1 MKLVRS
7 AVLAAT
13 VVAAVAAP
21 TAAEA
26 KTYRHVDATG
36 DVFSA
41 PYKSNAFTPAPDRV
55 VGDVIGST
63 VTHKRHTLV
72 MQLRY
77 RDLELGSEINGHVFV
92 VRTPTMRRIVTLVAA
107 NAFPNGGVRV
117 TKPNDAVVT
126 CRVPHRIDYT
136 ANTATVVVPRSCLGN
151 PKWVKVAMA
160 GASFTGFTSTSTMW
174 IDDALSSGTH
184 TVFSPRVY
192 R

>member
-1 MKLVRS
+1 MKLIRS
-7 AVLAAT
+7 AALVAATVAAVLAPS
-13 VVAAVAAP
+13 AAQ
-21 TAAEA
+21 A
-26 KTYRHVDATG
+26 KSWSHADATG

-55 VGDVIGST
+55 VGDVIGSSIR
-63 VTHKRHTLV
+63 HKRRAVV
-72 MQLRY
+72 MQLQY
-77 RDLELGSEINGHVFV
+77 RDLELGSEINGHIFV
-92 VRTPTMRRIVTLVAA
+92 IKTPSMRRVVTLAA
-107 NAFPNGGVRV
+107 ASAFPNGRV
-117 TKPNDAVVT
+117 EVQKPNGKKVS

-174 IDDALSSGTH
+174 IDDALSTGTS
-184 TVFSPRVY
+184 TVYSPRVY